1 MDGGASN
8 SCPAEWKSRNIN
20 FDFLTKSK
28 ETCSRAGLC
37 GGWPANEFPS
47 VDREWNPIASKIPS
61 TQLEALRDSDVEPH
75 FHLRHFLSLFCF
87 SFRFILTR
95 ASDWKWKATR
105 PRHRLLPEKNVPPIT
120 QVNSSDFPRHLFFF
134 HQTARLSLSLMAA
147 FLSTDSFVPSAVR
160 VYTEPKTFTTTTRWW
175 IYYYYLKEKTHRL
188 RLPLR
193 WAPKREARPPAALI
207 SASVGILW
215 EPKTTKHFD
224 IVHTRL
230 LIDSIPVQNRKF
242 FLFWFLLLSSSKWTG
257 SGEIVKRPRNR
268 VAIVRDYD
276 AVCWRMAGPMK
287 REDEW
292 R

>member
-1 MDGGASN
+1 MSN
-8 SCPAEWKSRNIN
+8 LISTSGL
-20 FDFLTKSK
+20 FFLYF
-28 ETCSRAGLC
+28 A
-37 GGWPANEFPS
+37 
-47 VDREWNPIASKIPS
+47 
-61 TQLEALRDSDVEPH
+61 
-75 FHLRHFLSLFCF
+75 FLSDLYWLAHQTESERQLAHDTVFF
-87 SFRFILTR
+87 QRKTS
-95 ASDWKWKATR
+95 
-105 PRHRLLPEKNVPPIT
+105 PLLRRWT
-120 QVNSSDFPRHLFFF
+120 HQTFPDIFFF
-134 HQTARLSLSLMAA
+134 SPDCPSLSLSDGS
-147 FLSTDSFVPSAVR
+147 LSLNRQFCSVCSAC
-160 VYTEPKTFTTTTRWW
+160 
-175 IYYYYLKEKTHRL
+175 IYGAKNFHYNDQVMNILLLFKRKTHRL

>member
-20 FDFLTKSK
+20 FDFWTKSK

-134 HQTARLSLSLMAA
+134 TRLPVSLSLMAA
-147 FLSTDSFVPSAVR
+147 FLSTDSFVPSAAR

-175 IYYYYLKEKTHRL
+175 IYYYYLKEKLTVYGCRCDE
-188 RLPLR
+188 RQNEKQDR
-193 WAPKREARPPAALI
+193 QPP
-207 SASVGILW
+207 
-215 EPKTTKHFD
+215 
-224 IVHTRL
+224 
-230 LIDSIPVQNRKF
+230 
-242 FLFWFLLLSSSKWTG
+242 
-257 SGEIVKRPRNR
+257 
-268 VAIVRDYD
+268 
-276 AVCWRMAGPMK
+276 
-287 REDEW
+287 
-292 R
+292 